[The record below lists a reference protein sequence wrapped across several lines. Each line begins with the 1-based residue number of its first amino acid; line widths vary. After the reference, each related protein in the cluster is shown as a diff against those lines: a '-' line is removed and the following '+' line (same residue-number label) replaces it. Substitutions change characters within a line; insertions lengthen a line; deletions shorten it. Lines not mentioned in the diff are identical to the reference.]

1 MLAFKGKE
9 TYEEYVRVIGNGMT
23 SDTFEFLRGA
33 ENERGFSY
41 LVSIKDEKLRK
52 KIMKTLA
59 TVDKDMDTFPKKD
72 EMYRKLTFFLKVG
85 ILFQEYPEYMK
96 ELTPEAISTLA
107 TDNHFSME
115 EEAKK
120 YVPLLSGNDFLLA
133 LRKEYRDGERDEI
146 MFAITQHYDKDS
158 FDVSEKEKVKE
169 FQERELKRLR
179 TDKKEFLSDVMSF
192 SDLAE
197 LVLNRLN
204 NSGVRK

>member
-23 SDTFEFLRGA
+23 SDTFEFLSGA

-85 ILFQEYPEYMK
+85 ILFQEYPGYMK
-96 ELTPEAISTLA
+96 GLTPEAISTL
-107 TDNHFSME
+107 TIDNHFSME

-120 YVPLLSGNDFLLA
+120 YVPLLSENEFLLA

-179 TDKKEFLSDVMSF
+179 TDKKEFLSDVMSL

-197 LVLNRLN
+197 FVLNQLN